1 MHSLI
6 FGSKWPRPITFG
18 LLDLSMTHHHLNGII
33 MQLKASKEVEGSIS
47 NKFAPG
53 QCKELCETPK
63 LYDPSMLPQQKK
75 KNGILIIKRLSDNL

>member
-1 MHSLI
+1 
-6 FGSKWPRPITFG
+6 
-18 LLDLSMTHHHLNGII
+18 
-33 MQLKASKEVEGSIS
+33 MQLKASKEAEGSIS

-63 LYDPSMLPQQKK
+63 LYDPSMLPQPKKK